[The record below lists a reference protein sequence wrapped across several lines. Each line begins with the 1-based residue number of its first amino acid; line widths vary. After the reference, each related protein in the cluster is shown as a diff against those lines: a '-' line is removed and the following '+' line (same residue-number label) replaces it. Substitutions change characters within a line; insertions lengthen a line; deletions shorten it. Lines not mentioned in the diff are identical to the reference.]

1 MRKLDAPYDR
11 KPMCSASPTR
21 LVKIFMRLPDGNI
34 STAHLSVP
42 YNGLICQHDS
52 LLVQRFEVTV
62 LCLYPDDFDVLLM
75 PSVFILDANVVGL
88 MPRSSA
94 APSTPEILPL
104 VSLSAATML
113 ARSRANRSVSL

>member
-1 MRKLDAPYDR
+1 MPRMIVNQCVQLR
-11 KPMCSASPTR
+11 
-21 LVKIFMRLPDGNI
+21 
-34 STAHLSVP
+34 HLSVP